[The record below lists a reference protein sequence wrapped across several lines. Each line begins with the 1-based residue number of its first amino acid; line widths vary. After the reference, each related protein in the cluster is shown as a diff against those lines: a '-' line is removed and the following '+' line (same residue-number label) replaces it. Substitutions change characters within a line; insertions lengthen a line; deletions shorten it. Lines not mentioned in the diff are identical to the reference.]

1 MSSAP
6 LSDPITWVSDD
17 PHLSGV
23 FAPVGPEIEATDLTV
38 LSGAIP
44 ADLKGAYIR
53 NGPNPR
59 FQPLSYTYPL
69 EGDGM
74 LHAVARQS
82 RFSYVPTLT
91 ATAGLEQPASAT
103 FNCLVQV
110 DAETGTTRRHDFG
123 RGLIGEAAFI
133 PRGAGETDGWLAT
146 YVYNADEATSDLALL
161 DAAAP
166 DAAPVA
172 VIRMPQRVP
181 AGLHGIWVPG

>member
-17 PHLSGV
+17 PHLSGA
-23 FAPVGPEIEATDLTV
+23 FAPIGPEIEAADLTV

-44 ADLKGAYIR
+44 ADLKGTYFR

-59 FQPLSYTYPL
+59 FQ
-69 EGDGM
+69 
-74 LHAVARQS
+74 
-82 RFSYVPTLT
+82 
-91 ATAGLEQPASAT
+91 
-103 FNCLVQV
+103 
-110 DAETGTTRRHDFG
+110 
-123 RGLIGEAAFI
+123 
-133 PRGAGETDGWLAT
+133 
-146 YVYNADEATSDLALL
+146 
-161 DAAAP
+161 P